1 MNIKLDDSSSKANLL
16 KLNEASLAHLK
27 NSKVIDIREHS
38 LKRKSISD
46 ISRIYSFQAITKYSI
61 PLVLNKIAAGFPS
74 PAEDYIDKTVDM
86 NDLLISN
93 RDATFIVQV
102 ESLSMKDVG
111 IEVNDYLI
119 VDRSIRSQHYD
130 IVVAFIDNEFTVKRM
145 MITQQMSHQELF
157 DIFHNDNEL
166 KDLPAVWLKPENID
180 YQPILPRSEQEL
192 VIWGVVTKVI
202 KNFK

>member
-1 MNIKLDDSSSKANLL
+1 MNINLDVSSSKARLMSLKNVNLD
-16 KLNEASLAHLK
+16 HLK
-27 NSKVIDIREHS
+27 GSKIIDIREHS
-38 LKRKSISD
+38 LKSQHIPD
-46 ISRIYSFQAITKYSI
+46 ISKISSFQAITNASI

-93 RDATFIVQV
+93 KDATFIVQV

-130 IVVAFIDNEFTVKRM
+130 VVVAFIDNEFTVKRL
-145 MITQQMSHQELF
+145 MITQQMSHHELF
-157 DIFHNDNEL
+157 DIFQKQYDF
-166 KDLPAVWLKPENID
+166 KDLPAVWLKPENIE

>member
-1 MNIKLDDSSSKANLL
+1 MDIKLDDSSSKAKLQRLKDANLDH
-16 KLNEASLAHLK
+16 LNG
-27 NSKVIDIREHS
+27 SKVIDIKKYS
-38 LKRKSISD
+38 SKSRQISD
-46 ISRIYSFQAITKYSI
+46 ISKILSFQAITKASI

-93 RDATFIVQV
+93 KEATFIVQV
-102 ESLSMKDVG
+102 ESLSMKDIG
-111 IEVNDYLI
+111 IDINDYLI
-119 VDRSIRSQHYD
+119 VDRSLRSQHQD
-130 IVVAFIDNEFTVKRM
+130 IVIAFIDNDFTVKRM
-145 MITQQMSHQELF
+145 MITQRMSHQELF
-157 DIFHNDNEL
+157 DIFQNENEL
-166 KDLPAVWLKPENID
+166 RNLPAVWLKPENIE

>member
-1 MNIKLDDSSSKANLL
+1 MNIKLDDSSSKAKLL
-16 KLNEASLAHLK
+16 KLNEASLTHLK

-46 ISRIYSFQAITKYSI
+46 ISRISSFQAITKYSI

-166 KDLPAVWLKPENID
+166 KDLPAVWLKPENIE
-180 YQPILPRSEQEL
+180 YQPILPSSEQEL

>member
-1 MNIKLDDSSSKANLL
+1 MNINLDVSSSKARLMSLKNVNLD
-16 KLNEASLAHLK
+16 HLK
-27 NSKVIDIREHS
+27 GSKIIDIREHS
-38 LKRKSISD
+38 LKSRQFSD
-46 ISRIYSFQAITKYSI
+46 ISKISSFQAITNVSI
-61 PLVLNKIAAGFPS
+61 PLFLNKIAAGFPS

-145 MITQQMSHQELF
+145 MITQRMSHQELF
-157 DIFHNDNEL
+157 DIFQKQYDF
-166 KDLPAVWLKPENID
+166 KDLPSVWLKPENTE

>member
-1 MNIKLDDSSSKANLL
+1 MNIKLDDSSSKAKLL

-38 LKRKSISD
+38 LKRKCISD
-46 ISRIYSFQAITKYSI
+46 ISRILSFQAITNVSI

-93 RDATFIVQV
+93 KEATFIVQV

-157 DIFHNDNEL
+157 DIFHCDNKL
-166 KDLPAVWLKPENID
+166 KDLPAVWLKPENIE

>member
-1 MNIKLDDSSSKANLL
+1 MDIKLDDSSSKAKLQRLKDANLDH
-16 KLNEASLAHLK
+16 LNG
-27 NSKVIDIREHS
+27 SKVIDIKKYS
-38 LKRKSISD
+38 SKSRQISD
-46 ISRIYSFQAITKYSI
+46 ISKILSFQAITKASI

-93 RDATFIVQV
+93 KEATFIVQV

-166 KDLPAVWLKPENID
+166 KDLPAVWLKPENIE

>member
-1 MNIKLDDSSSKANLL
+1 MNIKLDDSSSKAKLL

-38 LKRKSISD
+38 LKHKCISE
-46 ISRIYSFQAITKYSI
+46 ISRISSFQAITKYSI

-93 RDATFIVQV
+93 KEATFIVQV

-145 MITQQMSHQELF
+145 MITQRMSHQELF
-157 DIFHNDNEL
+157 DIFQKQYDF
-166 KDLPAVWLKPENID
+166 KDLPSVWLKPENTE

>member
-1 MNIKLDDSSSKANLL
+1 MNINLDVSSSKARLISLKNVNLD
-16 KLNEASLAHLK
+16 HLK
-27 NSKVIDIREHS
+27 GSKIIDIREHS
-38 LKRKSISD
+38 LKSQHIPD
-46 ISRIYSFQAITKYSI
+46 ISKISSFQAITNASI

-93 RDATFIVQV
+93 KDATFIVQV

-130 IVVAFIDNEFTVKRM
+130 VVVAFIDNEFTVKRL
-145 MITQQMSHQELF
+145 MITQQMSHHELF
-157 DIFHNDNEL
+157 DIFQKQYDF
-166 KDLPAVWLKPENID
+166 KDLPAVWLKPENIE
-180 YQPILPRSEQEL
+180 YQPIFPRSEQEL

>member
-1 MNIKLDDSSSKANLL
+1 MNIKLDDSSSKAKLL
-16 KLNEASLAHLK
+16 KLNEASLDHLK
-27 NSKVIDIREHS
+27 NSKVIDIRKHS
-38 LKRKSISD
+38 LKRKCISD
-46 ISRIYSFQAITKYSI
+46 ISRVCSFQAITNVSI

-145 MITQQMSHQELF
+145 MITQQMSHEELF

-166 KDLPAVWLKPENID
+166 KDLPAVWLKPENIE

>member
-1 MNIKLDDSSSKANLL
+1 MNINLDDSSSKAKLL

-27 NSKVIDIREHS
+27 GSKIIDIRELS
-38 LKRKSISD
+38 LKSRQISD
-46 ISRIYSFQAITKYSI
+46 ISKISTFQAITNASI

-130 IVVAFIDNEFTVKRM
+130 IVVAFIDNDFTVKRL
-145 MITQQMSHQELF
+145 MITQQMSHDELF
-157 DIFHNDNEL
+157 DIFHNLIDL

-180 YQPILPRSEQEL
+180 YKPILPRNEQEL

>member
-1 MNIKLDDSSSKANLL
+1 MNINLDGSSSKAQLL
-16 KLNEASLAHLK
+16 KLNEASLAPLK
-27 NSKVIDIREHS
+27 GSKVIDIREHS
-38 LKRKSISD
+38 LKSQHIPD
-46 ISRIYSFQAITKYSI
+46 ISKISSFQAITNASI

-93 RDATFIVQV
+93 KDATFIVQV

-130 IVVAFIDNEFTVKRM
+130 VVVAFIDNEFTVKRL
-145 MITQQMSHQELF
+145 MITQQMSHHELF
-157 DIFHNDNEL
+157 DIFQKQYDF
-166 KDLPAVWLKPENID
+166 KDLPAVWLKPENIE

>member
-1 MNIKLDDSSSKANLL
+1 MNINLDVSSSKARLMSLKNANLD
-16 KLNEASLAHLK
+16 HLK
-27 NSKVIDIREHS
+27 GSKIIDIREHS
-38 LKRKSISD
+38 LKSQHIPD
-46 ISRIYSFQAITKYSI
+46 ISKISSFQAITNASI

-93 RDATFIVQV
+93 KDATFIVQV

-130 IVVAFIDNEFTVKRM
+130 VVVAFIDNEFTVKRL
-145 MITQQMSHQELF
+145 MITQQMSHHELF
-157 DIFHNDNEL
+157 DIFQKQYDF
-166 KDLPAVWLKPENID
+166 KDLPAVWLKPENIE

>member
-1 MNIKLDDSSSKANLL
+1 MNINLDVSSSKARLMSLKNVNLD
-16 KLNEASLAHLK
+16 HLK
-27 NSKVIDIREHS
+27 GSKIIDIREHS
-38 LKRKSISD
+38 LKSQHIPD
-46 ISRIYSFQAITKYSI
+46 ISKISSFQAITNASI

-93 RDATFIVQV
+93 KDATFIVQV

>member
-1 MNIKLDDSSSKANLL
+1 MNINLDVSSSKARLMSLKNVNLD
-16 KLNEASLAHLK
+16 HLK
-27 NSKVIDIREHS
+27 GSKIIDIREHS
-38 LKRKSISD
+38 LKSRQFSD
-46 ISRIYSFQAITKYSI
+46 ISKISSFQAITNVSI
-61 PLVLNKIAAGFPS
+61 PLFLNKIAAGFPS

-130 IVVAFIDNEFTVKRM
+130 IV
-145 MITQQMSHQELF
+145 
-157 DIFHNDNEL
+157 
-166 KDLPAVWLKPENID
+166 
-180 YQPILPRSEQEL
+180 
-192 VIWGVVTKVI
+192 
-202 KNFK
+202 

>member
-1 MNIKLDDSSSKANLL
+1 MNIKLDDSSSKAKLL
-16 KLNEASLAHLK
+16 RLNEASLDHLK
-27 NSKVIDIREHS
+27 NSKVIDIRQHS
-38 LKRKSISD
+38 LKRKCISD
-46 ISRIYSFQAITKYSI
+46 IFRVSSFQAITNVSI

-166 KDLPAVWLKPENID
+166 KDLPAVWLKPENIE
-180 YQPILPRSEQEL
+180 YQPIIPRSEQEL

>member
-1 MNIKLDDSSSKANLL
+1 MNIKLDDSSSKAKLL

-38 LKRKSISD
+38 LKRQCISD
-46 ISRIYSFQAITKYSI
+46 ISRILSFQAITNVSI

-93 RDATFIVQV
+93 KEATFIVQV

-145 MITQQMSHQELF
+145 MITQQMSHKELF

-166 KDLPAVWLKPENID
+166 KDLPAVWLKPENIE

>member
-1 MNIKLDDSSSKANLL
+1 MNINLDDSTSKTRLLSLKNANLD
-16 KLNEASLAHLK
+16 HLK
-27 NSKVIDIREHS
+27 GSKVIDIREHS
-38 LKRKSISD
+38 LKSRQISD
-46 ISRIYSFQAITKYSI
+46 ISKISSFQAITKYSI

-93 RDATFIVQV
+93 KDATFIVQV

-111 IEVNDYLI
+111 IDINDYLI
-119 VDRSIRSQHYD
+119 VDRSIRSQHHD
-130 IVVAFIDNEFTVKRM
+130 IVVAFIENDFTVKRL
-145 MITQQMSHQELF
+145 MITQRMSHQELL
-157 DIFHNDNEL
+157 DIFHNENEL
-166 KDLPAVWLKPENID
+166 RNLPAVWLKPENIE

>member
-1 MNIKLDDSSSKANLL
+1 MDIKLDDSSSKAKLQKLKDANLDH
-16 KLNEASLAHLK
+16 LNG
-27 NSKVIDIREHS
+27 SKVIDIKKYS
-38 LKRKSISD
+38 SKSRQISD
-46 ISRIYSFQAITKYSI
+46 IYKILSFQAITKASI

-93 RDATFIVQV
+93 KEATFIVQV
-102 ESLSMKDVG
+102 ESLSMRDIG
-111 IEVNDYLI
+111 IDINDYLI
-119 VDRSIRSQHYD
+119 VDRSIRSQHQD
-130 IVVAFIDNEFTVKRM
+130 IVIAFIDNDFTVKRM

-166 KDLPAVWLKPENID
+166 KDLPAVWLKPENIE

>member
-1 MNIKLDDSSSKANLL
+1 MNIKSNSSFSKAKLQRLKDANLDH
-16 KLNEASLAHLK
+16 LNG
-27 NSKVIDIREHS
+27 SKVIDIKKYSSRS
-38 LKRKSISD
+38 RQISD
-46 ISRIYSFQAITKYSI
+46 ISKVLSFQAITKASI

-145 MITQQMSHQELF
+145 MITQQMSHHELF
-157 DIFHNDNEL
+157 DIFQKQYDF
-166 KDLPAVWLKPENID
+166 KDLPAVWLKPENIE

>member
-1 MNIKLDDSSSKANLL
+1 MNINLDVSSSKERLMSLKNVNLD
-16 KLNEASLAHLK
+16 HLK
-27 NSKVIDIREHS
+27 GSKIIDIREHS
-38 LKRKSISD
+38 LKSQHIPD
-46 ISRIYSFQAITKYSI
+46 ISKISSFQAITNASI

-93 RDATFIVQV
+93 KDATFIVQV

-130 IVVAFIDNEFTVKRM
+130 IVVAFIDNDFTVKRL
-145 MITQQMSHQELF
+145 MITQQMSHHELF
-157 DIFHNDNEL
+157 DIFQKQYDF
-166 KDLPAVWLKPENID
+166 KDLPAVWLKPENIE

>member
-1 MNIKLDDSSSKANLL
+1 MDIKLDDSSSKAKLL

-27 NSKVIDIREHS
+27 DSKVIDIKKYS
-38 LKRKSISD
+38 SKSRQISD
-46 ISRIYSFQAITKYSI
+46 ISKILSFQAITKYSI

-93 RDATFIVQV
+93 KDATFIVQV

-130 IVVAFIDNEFTVKRM
+130 VVIAFIDNEFTVKRM
-145 MITQQMSHQELF
+145 MITQRMSHQELF
-157 DIFHNDNEL
+157 DIFQKQYDF
-166 KDLPAVWLKPENID
+166 KDLPAVWLKPENIE

>member
-1 MNIKLDDSSSKANLL
+1 MNINLDVSSSKARLMSLKNVNLD
-16 KLNEASLAHLK
+16 HLK
-27 NSKVIDIREHS
+27 GSKIIDIREHS
-38 LKRKSISD
+38 LKFQHIPD
-46 ISRIYSFQAITKYSI
+46 ISRISSFQAITNASI

-93 RDATFIVQV
+93 KDATFIVQV

-130 IVVAFIDNEFTVKRM
+130 VVVAFIDNEFTVKRL
-145 MITQQMSHQELF
+145 MITQQMSHHELF
-157 DIFHNDNEL
+157 DIFQKQYDF
-166 KDLPAVWLKPENID
+166 KDLPAVWLKPENIE

>member
-1 MNIKLDDSSSKANLL
+1 MNINLYNSLSKAKLL
-16 KLNEASLAHLK
+16 KLNEASLAPLK
-27 NSKVIDIREHS
+27 GSKVIDIREHS
-38 LKRKSISD
+38 LKHKCISE
-46 ISRIYSFQAITKYSI
+46 ISRISSFQAITKYSI

-93 RDATFIVQV
+93 KEATFIVQV

-111 IEVNDYLI
+111 IDINDYLI

-130 IVVAFIDNEFTVKRM
+130 VVVAFIDNEFTVKRM
-145 MITQQMSHQELF
+145 MITQRMSHQELF
-157 DIFHNDNEL
+157 DIFQKQYDF
-166 KDLPAVWLKPENID
+166 KDLPSVWLKPENTE